1 MLDSRALR
9 ALLSLGLVVGVGAT
23 GTYAYWT
30 DQAVITGTTI
40 QAGTIDLKASTNGGT
55 TYADNPTDFTT
66 MNVST
71 MVPGDTTAGIIT
83 IKNNGTA
90 PLTYSAT
97 SFGSNGDSKSLATA
111 LAVKVTLDTSTT
123 GTGRAVTCAGTQ
135 LAGSGTTIG
144 LTATNLMSSAS
155 PRTLAAGA
163 SEKICIQV
171 GLPAAADTALQ
182 GATTNLTFTFNGTSF

>member
-9 ALLSLGLVVGVGAT
+9 ALLSLGMVVGLGAT

-40 QAGTIDLKASTNGGT
+40 TAGTIDLQASTNGT
-55 TYADNPTDFTT
+55 TFADNPSDFTT
-66 MNVST
+66 MTVSS
-71 MVPGDTTAGIIT
+71 MVPGDTTAAVLT

-90 PLTYSAT
+90 PLNYSAT
-97 SFGSNGDSKSLATA
+97 SVGLNGDTKSLATA
-111 LAVKVTLDTSTT
+111 LTVKITLDTTT
-123 GTGRAVTCAGTQ
+123 SGGGRAVTCGGTAI
-135 LAGSGTTIG
+135 AGSGTTIG
-144 LTATNLMSSAS
+144 LTATNLLSSAT

-163 SEKICIQV
+163 TEKLCIQV
-171 GLPAAADTALQ
+171 GLPINANTSLQ